1 MFPMPKSKTCKVERN
16 SSSFGQHRGKLFL
29 WGTNMSHR
37 FRADLPLN
45 GDVIADVDIQ
55 LEVIPGPEP
64 NPQMSLFPYI
74 YSEE

>member
-1 MFPMPKSKTCKVERN
+1 
-16 SSSFGQHRGKLFL
+16 
-29 WGTNMSHR
+29 MSHR

-64 NPQMSLFPYI
+64 NPQMSLVPYM